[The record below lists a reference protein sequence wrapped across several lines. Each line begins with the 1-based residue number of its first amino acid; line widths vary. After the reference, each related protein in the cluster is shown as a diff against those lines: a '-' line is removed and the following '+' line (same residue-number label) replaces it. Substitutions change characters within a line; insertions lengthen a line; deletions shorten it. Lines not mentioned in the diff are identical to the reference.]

1 LITEGLR
8 AKPDCRNKS
17 IHGGPGP
24 DRRRERLAGSV
35 ARKAEIGLEETF
47 VRFDAIVL
55 QQVIGMNPHDRDG
68 REDVMR
74 RNFEIQSRWASVVA
88 VLGVSGALS
97 VLSFPLT

>member
-1 LITEGLR
+1 L
-8 AKPDCRNKS
+8 S
-17 IHGGPGP
+17 
-24 DRRRERLAGSV
+24 
-35 ARKAEIGLEETF
+35 EIGLEETF